1 MKTAIVSR
9 AILLAVGILGYLVI
23 GWGTTIQAQGLEA
36 AISDQTTQPSLPVTV
51 GGLVLGIALLL
62 TAVSYQTVPVSSSVR

>member
-1 MKTAIVSR
+1 MKTAIASL
-9 AILLAVGILGYLVI
+9 AILLAVGIFGYLII
-23 GWGTTIQAQGLEA
+23 GWGSTIQAQGFEA

-62 TAVSYQTVPVSSSVR
+62 VAVASKPDR